1 MLPRRPK
8 FPGNEAE
15 NTKRDGDPGGAVH
28 SNSAPSLPADAAMTS
43 AANLRHGVE
52 PAPAPGLATQQPFAP
67 EKRAAPEAMLLD
79 RLKEILRARGRKPA
93 AGVRASKAGEN
104 GRKRE
109 LISADENANE
119 EAH

>member
-1 MLPRRPK
+1 
-8 FPGNEAE
+8 
-15 NTKRDGDPGGAVH
+15 
-28 SNSAPSLPADAAMTS
+28 
-43 AANLRHGVE
+43 
-52 PAPAPGLATQQPFAP
+52 
-67 EKRAAPEAMLLD
+67 MLLD

-93 AGVRASKAGEN
+93 ASVRASKAGEN